1 MRRKPL
7 LPDTFP
13 FVRHELTT
21 EPALT
26 STSPAPFEAQFP
38 AIYDDLRVLAR
49 SLLRRDRPGHVLQTT
64 ALVHEAFL
72 RFARSRIPDLKGRT
86 HCLALGALA
95 MRHILVEEA
104 RLAGRRK
111 RGGDW
116 TRVPLETLQVAQTT
130 GSVDLIALDDA
141 LTRLAQHDERK
152 ARIVEMRYFGGL
164 SNAEI
169 AGALN
174 IVERTVE
181 RDWRYARAWLF
192 RELLGHGAS

>member
-1 MRRKPL
+1 ML
-7 LPDTFP
+7 VP
-13 FVRHELTT
+13 FAREAV
-21 EPALT
+21 
-26 STSPAPFEAQFP
+26 SFERQLP

-49 SLLRRDRPGHVLQTT
+49 SMLRRDRPGHVLQTT

-72 RFARSRIPDLKGRT
+72 RFARSCTPDLKGRT

-104 RLAGRRK
+104 RRSGRRK
-111 RGGDW
+111 RGGNW
-116 TRVPLETLQVAQTT
+116 ARVPLESLEVARK
-130 GSVDLIALDDA
+130 GDSVDLIELDEA

-152 ARIVEMRYFGGL
+152 ARVVEMRYFGGL

-174 IVERTVE
+174 ITERTVE

-192 RELLGHGAS
+192 RELMDCGTASTQGLMYEDRSAS